1 MAPSGPA
8 PRLKLPPA
16 QPEIRVRHQAGKPGI
31 AALEKL
37 EHLIIVI
44 PAQLPLA
51 RWKDLPNGKQLYAL
65 QQQRKLVSSP
75 LRASLPNRAH
85 TGISLQ
91 PLEKPATG
99 DELPAAFEL
108 LSYAGNLAADA
119 LRDNPASAGLLVT
132 GFSAAA
138 TDAIQ
143 RALVLAL
150 AGHSFSLQVFKSKV
164 SPGPRLRTV
173 HVIGKTLPADLPRT
187 LAEAAANN
195 LARWLTALPP
205 NILDTV
211 SYRDLLAQLGRRHGW
226 KTEFL
231 GETQLRRAGAGAFLA
246 VAQGNA
252 SRDAGIVH
260 LQYRPVKKQS
270 SPPHLALIGKGIIFD
285 TGGTNLKPFKAMLDM
300 HHDMAGSAVAV
311 ATLMALTELDYPHP
325 VDCWLAITENRL
337 SNAAYK
343 PRDIVT
349 ASNGTTIEVVHTDA
363 EGRMALADT
372 LALAGKTQPRTLLDF
387 ATLTGT
393 CVSALT
399 ERYSGAFTNR
409 PELHTAIIS
418 AGQLSG
424 ERVWPFPLDPD
435 FDDDIKS
442 EVADVLQCAPDGGG
456 DHIQAARFLQRF
468 VPEQSAW
475 VHIDLSAASRKGGL
489 AQIPTAVTGFGV
501 RFALNLILDQAALLS
516 QHGRS

>member
-1 MAPSGPA
+1 MAAPGSA
-8 PRLKLPPA
+8 PRLNLPPV
-16 QPEIRVRHQAGKPGI
+16 QPEIRVRQHPDKPGV
-31 AALEKL
+31 ATLEKID
-37 EHLIIVI
+37 HLIIVI
-44 PAQLPLA
+44 PAQLPAA
-51 RWKDLPNGKQLYAL
+51 RWRDLPNGKQLHAL
-65 QQQRKLVSSP
+65 QQQRKLNSSV
-75 LRASLPNRAH
+75 LRASLPNKAH

-91 PLEKPATG
+91 PLEKPASG
-99 DELPAAFEL
+99 DELPSTFEL
-108 LSYAGNLAADA
+108 LCFAGHLAADA
-119 LRDNPASAGLLVT
+119 LRDNPASAGLLVA
-132 GFSAAA
+132 GFSEAA
-138 TDAIQ
+138 THAIQ
-143 RALVLAL
+143 RALILAL
-150 AGHSFSLQVFKSKV
+150 AGHGFSLQVFKSKV
-164 SPGPRLRTV
+164 HPGPRLRTV
-173 HVIGKTLPADLPRT
+173 HVIGKTQTADLART

-205 NILDTV
+205 NVLDTV
-211 SYRDLLAQLGRRHGW
+211 TYRDLLTQLSKRHGW
-226 KTEFL
+226 KMEFL
-231 GETQLRRAGAGAFLA
+231 GEAQLRRAGAGAFLA

-260 LQYRPVKKQS
+260 LQYRPGATKS
-270 SPPHLALIGKGIIFD
+270 SAPQLALIGKGIIFD

-300 HHDMAGSAVAV
+300 HQDMAGSAVAV

-372 LALAGKTQPRTLLDF
+372 IALAGKTRAHVLLDF

-409 PELHTAIIS
+409 PELHTAIIN
-418 AGQLSG
+418 AGQQSG
-424 ERVWPFPLDPD
+424 ERVWPFPLDRD

-468 VPEQSAW
+468 VPERSAW

-489 AQIPTAVTGFGV
+489 AQIPTSVTGFGV

-516 QHGRS
+516 QYGRN